1 MQFESHKAFQKWGE
15 NIESFRTLTA
25 ATIRAE
31 KAAKMTQRSRATN
44 CHIRPSAR
52 HKVTGLAKYLTSTSS
67 EKLHQF
73 PPGKIDGRNSKN
85 FLSLSCNSKFSSLC
99 SPSNCSTWPLLAM
112 ENPLIEEDLRGHK
125 RRNPLLRQ
133 KSEVENRSLVLAAGR
148 MLRDRRFLQWSE
160 ERKWRCATALHSSRA
175 MDSQA
180 MKSLKSRGAT
190 CSILFFSA
198 LFTIACLW
206 CRRFGAN

>member
-1 MQFESHKAFQKWGE
+1 MSVMQFESHKAFQKWGE

-85 FLSLSCNSKFSSLC
+85 FLSLSAYAQLPIPNSDSLPLTSAGAVDYVVCVLSSLLQLTD
-99 SPSNCSTWPLLAM
+99 SP
-112 ENPLIEEDLRGHK
+112 
-125 RRNPLLRQ
+125 
-133 KSEVENRSLVLAAGR
+133 
-148 MLRDRRFLQWSE
+148 
-160 ERKWRCATALHSSRA
+160 
-175 MDSQA
+175 
-180 MKSLKSRGAT
+180 
-190 CSILFFSA
+190 
-198 LFTIACLW
+198 
-206 CRRFGAN
+206 